1 MRRKLDNYKKKIS
14 SIGKKRG
21 LSKKK
26 RSKNGSK
33 RLRRPKESLRKSRLK
48 SVSKWLPKIRNL
60 VNSKSKHKSKPKPIR

>member
-1 MRRKLDNYKKKIS
+1 LRRKLDNYKKKII

-48 SVSKWLPKIRNL
+48 YVSKWLPKIRNQ

>member
-1 MRRKLDNYKKKIS
+1 LRRRLDNYKKKIS

-26 RSKNGSK
+26 LSKNGSK

-48 SVSKWLPKIRNL
+48 SVFKWLPKIRNL
-60 VNSKSKHKSKPKPIR
+60 VNSKSKHKSKPKTNR